1 MGQRPTT
8 RDAILALLRDHPEGL
23 THPEIA
29 HEMGKNQKT
38 TEGCIRYDRE
48 RHGTANFRVLDYR
61 PVRGKGGRFQP
72 IIGLGPGEDAK
83 RPRVANK
90 RQNAR
95 ARDAR
100 YREKHRAVIRA
111 RTRVRRGQPSLGPFA
126 GLL

>member
-1 MGQRPTT
+1 M
-8 RDAILALLRDHPEGL
+8 ALLEDHPDGM
-23 THPEIA
+23 TYAEIA
-29 HEMGKNQKT
+29 DELDMKQKSV
-38 TEGCIRYDRE
+38 EGCLRHDRKQ
-48 RHGTANFRVLDYR
+48 RGTANFRVIKYR

-100 YREKHRAVIRA
+100 YRDKHRAVIRA
-111 RTRVRRGQPSLGPFA
+111 RTRVRRGSKTPTSPFA

>member
-1 MGQRPTT
+1 MG
-8 RDAILALLRDHPEGL
+8 LLRDHPYGL
-23 THPEIA
+23 TYPEIA
-29 HEMGKNQKT
+29 AELEMNQKT
-38 TEGCIRYDRE
+38 VEACLRYDRE
-48 RHGTANFRVLDYR
+48 RRGTMNFRVLKYR

-72 IIGLGPGEDAK
+72 LIGLGPGEDAK
-83 RPRVANK
+83 RPRVTNK

-100 YREKHRAVIRA
+100 YREKNRAVIRA